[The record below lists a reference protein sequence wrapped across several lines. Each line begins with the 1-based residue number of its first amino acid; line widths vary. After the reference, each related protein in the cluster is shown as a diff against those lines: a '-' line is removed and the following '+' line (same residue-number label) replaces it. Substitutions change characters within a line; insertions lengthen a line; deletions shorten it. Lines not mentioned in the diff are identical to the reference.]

1 MFNQIYHNIIEEGRK
16 RKLKYKKKSG
26 LHKHHIIPRHS
37 GGNDDEE
44 NFSYLTE
51 REHYIVHYLLWKINH
66 NVNDLWSAQF
76 LRKKFHIPKEIR
88 KSQASKGGKIGG
100 KKQAELGL
108 GFHQYKNN
116 KELHRKWSSLG
127 GKSHKGKKCMYKPGD
142 TTFIR
147 VKPKDINYHLENGYI
162 FGSPIVSPNKGIKR
176 NKPSP
181 RRRKVSDGINTY
193 DSVADAALKSN
204 VSSGAIVHRCK
215 SKKFNWHYIS

>member
-16 RKLKYKKKSG
+16 RKLKYKRKSG

-76 LRKKFHIPKEIR
+76 LRKKFYIPKEIR

-127 GKSHKGKKCMYKPGD
+127 GKSHKGKKCMYKPRD

-204 VSSGAIVHRCK
+204 VSSGAIVQRCK
-215 SKKFNWHYIS
+215 SKKSNWHYIS

>member
-16 RKLKYKKKSG
+16 RKLKYKRKSG

-76 LRKKFHIPKEIR
+76 LRKKFYIPKEIR

-204 VSSGAIVHRCK
+204 VSSGAIVQRCK
-215 SKKFNWHYIS
+215 SKKSNWHYIS